1 MKETIAT
8 KEIIGYLKQN
18 YQSTG
23 FIDGLK
29 IKYRCLI
36 CPFSALIEEVKPGEK
51 VGDIGCGSGQ
61 FMLLIEHFAKPSEIF
76 GIEISPRL
84 VKNANNLFQGKGNGN
99 FRFSTYDGTHFP
111 EEISSMDVIFLV
123 DVLHHVPSKL
133 QPSFLKNIFLQ
144 MKSGSRLVLKDID
157 ASSPLVFFNKCHDL
171 IFARE
176 IGHEISYSKAQ
187 NIIAENGLKIL
198 HKSKRTMY
206 VYPHYTIVAQK

>member
-1 MKETIAT
+1 MKERIST
-8 KEIIGYLKQN
+8 KEIISYLKIN

-36 CPFSALIEEVKPGEK
+36 CPFSELIGEVNPGDK

-61 FMLLIEHFAKPSEIF
+61 FMLLIEHFAHPSEIF

-84 VKNANNLFQGKGNGN
+84 VDNANKLFRGKGNGN
-99 FRFSTYDGTHFP
+99 FRFSTYDGSQFP
-111 EEISSMDVIFLV
+111 DEISQMDVIFLV
-123 DVLHHVPSKL
+123 DVLHHVPSKVQHL
-133 QPSFLKNIFLQ
+133 FLKNLILK
-144 MKSGSRLVLKDID
+144 MKPGARLVLKDID
-157 ASSPLVFFNKCHDL
+157 ASSPLVLFNKCHDL

-176 IGHEISYSKAQ
+176 IGHEISFTKAQ
-187 NIIAENGLKIL
+187 NILAENGLSIL

-206 VYPHYTIVAQK
+206 VYPHYTIIAQK

>member
-1 MKETIAT
+1 MKETIST
-8 KEIIGYLKQN
+8 KEIISYLKDN

-36 CPFSALIEEVKPGEK
+36 CPFSALINEVKPGEK

-61 FMLLIEHFAKPSEIF
+61 FMFLIEHFAKPSQIF

-84 VKNANNLFQGKGNGN
+84 IENANNLFKSKGNSN
-99 FRFSTYDGTHFP
+99 YKFSTYDGTHFP
-111 EEISSMDVIFLV
+111 EDIATMDIIFLV
-123 DVLHHVPSKL
+123 DVLHHVPVKFQL
-133 QPSFLKNIFLQ
+133 SFLENLILK
-144 MKSGSRLVLKDID
+144 MKKGARLVLKDID
-157 ASSPLVFFNKCHDL
+157 AGNPLVFFNKCHDL

-176 IGHEISYSKAQ
+176 IGNEISYQKAQ
-187 NIIAENGLKIL
+187 NLIAQNGLSIL

-206 VYPHYTIVAQK
+206 VYPHYTIIAQK